1 LLLISLKK
9 LTPRVFST
17 GSAPDSVFGGKQ
29 LLILMIVAVITI
41 AIDSEIGFV
50 ADFIQSQLSSS
61 WGIAVFIGV
70 ASIFAIG
77 QHFVLA
83 YVKQINKETR
93 ARALHLG
100 LIHSVVSIAQYIL
113 AAILAIVI
121 LQILAT
127 QQYNIAALYAS
138 YAVSYGLW
146 IVTLGLLAKAFSSW
160 YKSSSKNV
168 VVLILTLSMIAYVI
182 NGVTGLATNLDF
194 LTQHKTVISSGD
206 IAQFPEFSIA
216 SLGSQ
221 IDTAN
226 QIVSSIAYI
235 LTWIGTVKLLYP
247 YIKKLGKI
255 KFWIIMSLA
264 MVYYLIY
271 FPLFVLGYFTP
282 SEKVDAMTNILIISL
297 GGIFTGI
304 IFGAAFL
311 LAARALQKE
320 ISLRNHLL
328 LAAYGFLLFYIAGS
342 ATASQAAYPPFGLV
356 SVSFTGLSCYLI
368 YSGLYSSAVT
378 VSQDMVLR
386 SSIRKSVT
394 EHSRFLESIGTAE
407 MEQQLKSRVLT
418 ITKKISNKMVEE
430 TGVEAS
436 MTEDDIKNHIE
447 MVREEIHKIN
457 SRN

>member
-1 LLLISLKK
+1 
-9 LTPRVFST
+9 
-17 GSAPDSVFGGKQ
+17 
-29 LLILMIVAVITI
+29 
-41 AIDSEIGFV
+41 
-50 ADFIQSQLSSS
+50 
-61 WGIAVFIGV
+61 
-70 ASIFAIG
+70 
-77 QHFVLA
+77 
-83 YVKQINKETR
+83 
-93 ARALHLG
+93 
-100 LIHSVVSIAQYIL
+100 
-113 AAILAIVI
+113 
-121 LQILAT
+121 
-127 QQYNIAALYAS
+127 
-138 YAVSYGLW
+138 
-146 IVTLGLLAKAFSSW
+146 
-160 YKSSSKNV
+160 
-168 VVLILTLSMIAYVI
+168 MIAYVI

-194 LTQHKTVISSGD
+194 LARHKMVILLGD

-226 QIVSSIAYI
+226 QIASSIAYI

-255 KFWIIMSLA
+255 KFWIIMGVA
-264 MVYYLIY
+264 MVYYLVY

-282 SEKVDAMTNILIISL
+282 SENIDAMTNILIFSL

-311 LAARALQKE
+311 LAARSLQKE

-342 ATASQAAYPPFGLV
+342 AMASQAAYPPFGLA

-386 SSIRKSVT
+386 SSIRRSVT

-418 ITKKISNKMVEE
+418 ITKKLSNKMVEE

-436 MTEDDIKNHIE
+436 MTEDDIKRHIE
-447 MVREEIHKIN
+447 IVRDEIHKLMPKK
-457 SRN
+457 